1 MIGRMEFRLFLNLR
15 SPELPKKQCLHILQ
29 NLSCH
34 KRNHP
39 NRSSQFGWF
48 VLCIQ
53 LLVQKLDGLLVI
65 TDIDLSIQNILDV
78 CAHVVKIVGHLAI
91 VQQ

>member
-39 NRSSQFGWF
+39 NRSSGGFF
-48 VLCIQ
+48 LCIQ
-53 LLVQKLDGLLVI
+53 LLIQKLNGLLVI

-78 CAHVVKIVGHLAI
+78 CVHAVKIVGHLAI